1 MGSTAATLVLFGFLV
16 PALVVF
22 VVGYR
27 YALRTWLIPRL
38 GPELPVATVVGRPA
52 PAARIPFDHRVHA
65 TIIGVAF
72 ASVFTMGLIAVALVA
87 MVIVSA
93 IAGA

>member
-1 MGSTAATLVLFGFLV
+1 MGSAAVTLVLCGFLV

-27 YALRTWLIPRL
+27 YALRTWLAPRL

-52 PAARIPFDHRVHA
+52 PATRIPFDHRVHA
-65 TIIGVAF
+65 TILGVAF
-72 ASVFTMGLIAVALVA
+72 ASVFTMGLVAVAVVA
-87 MVIVSA
+87 TVIASA